1 MTRDDSLRLASPHL
15 ASPRLAYLAS
25 PLKVTMF
32 IDAAG
37 RFAFDASELTRACA
51 RRRGI

>member
-1 MTRDDSLRLASPHL
+1 MTQDELASPHL
-15 ASPRLAYLAS
+15 TS

>member
-1 MTRDDSLRLASPHL
+1 MSSPRLTSPRL
-15 ASPRLAYLAS
+15 ASPRLTSLAS
-25 PLKVTMF
+25 PLKVTVF